1 MIQKRKKR
9 RKSIYSLCFLLLIN
23 YIYICRQLFICLTAT
38 KYECMHRVAK
48 KLNFKEVGDDEEWCL
63 YWTDTSVSI
72 DRVNQ
77 MKRWQKI
84 NHFPGMSEICR
95 KDFLTRNMNR
105 MLKLFPKEYSFYP
118 RAWCLPAE

>member
-1 MIQKRKKR
+1 
-9 RKSIYSLCFLLLIN
+9 
-23 YIYICRQLFICLTAT
+23 
-38 KYECMHRVAK
+38 MHRVAK